1 MWWRVLL
8 GKNHTP
14 VSSCNV
20 ITTTSILL
28 LIIILTPYYNL
39 SGLFSAGNLPAVS
52 AFTTNDSNNDNNIS
66 YTKLNQTS
74 TFTTLNGSTLN
85 NNNNKS
91 SSSPILLNYDNPLL
105 GIRIQYPSNWLVAAH
120 FIGGVFII
128 QFVSPRE
135 NSTDQFADNIN
146 IAIQNVLPRTTIAQ
160 YAKAID
166 NMLIA
171 RHLNVT
177 ESQSNINNSALT
189 LAGMPAFE
197 RLFNVSQHVL
207 DKNLKILPLDLK
219 IMQLYTIM
227 GDKGYIVTYTAQAS
241 RFSSHLQLVQKMIDS
256 FKIIP
261 AGQTSNLGAA
271 NAGSNNTNHTAAT
284 FHSTFDTYILPGSA
298 RGYGVY
304 SKPISNQ
311 SFLQGD
317 TAELYVELIGFGYR
331 AVTTNQNTTASNG
344 NTTTTATPQGQT
356 DFTANILL
364 FDKQGKELLATQYK
378 VPHMVVPLG
387 QHQYIT
393 IPIQIPKNL
402 PGGQYDVRYFIMD
415 GTSGNNFEMDKHII
429 IMAPKLQA
437 SVS

>member
-1 MWWRVLL
+1 
-8 GKNHTP
+8 
-14 VSSCNV
+14 
-20 ITTTSILL
+20 L
-28 LIIILTPYYNL
+28 LIIILTPHYNL
-39 SGLFSAGNLPAVS
+39 SGLSSAGNLPIAS
-52 AFTTNDSNNDNNIS
+52 ALTTNDSNNRS
-66 YTKLNQTS
+66 S
-74 TFTTLNGSTLN
+74 NG
-85 NNNNKS
+85 
-91 SSSPILLNYDNPLL
+91 PILLNYDNPFLA
-105 GIRIQYPSNWLVAAH
+105 IKIQFPSNWFVAQH
-120 FIGGVFII
+120 FINGLFIAQFISPIQNTTEKFPASVSISIQPLPKNITTLNEYTNVAYKLLKLIYERGGGRFNITE
-128 QFVSPRE
+128 SN
-135 NSTDQFADNIN
+135 NSTT
-146 IAIQNVLPRTTIAQ
+146 LTGTI
-160 YAKAID
+160 
-166 NMLIA
+166 
-171 RHLNVT
+171 
-177 ESQSNINNSALT
+177 
-189 LAGMPAFE
+189 PAFE
-197 RLFNVSQHVL
+197 REFTVQQHFL
-207 DKNLKILPLDLK
+207 DKTLKIIPVAFKVMKLYGISANKIYVVTFTAETSKYDSYLP
-219 IMQLYTIM
+219 
-227 GDKGYIVTYTAQAS
+227 VA
-241 RFSSHLQLVQKMIDS
+241 QKMIDS

-317 TAELYVELIGFGYR
+317 TAELYVELTGFGYR

-387 QHQYIT
+387 QTQYVT

-402 PGGQYDVRYFIMD
+402 PVGQYDVRYFIMD